1 MIGLAFPAYNLM
13 EKKFLKAKGHHFKNL
28 TSMEKILIIDNSIA
42 MTGAFKCAM
51 QEAELLKNDFSF
63 TFALP
68 QNSDL
73 ISYVIKKGF
82 TCHALPLREIN
93 RSFANNLFYLPSLF
107 RNVIAVKR
115 ICKREEVEVIQV
127 NDFYNLLGSFSKL
140 FGASQK
146 LITYVRL
153 LPSARPSVLSRW
165 WMRMA
170 VRYSYRVICVS
181 DAVLKQMPS
190 RKNVIRIYDAVSFQ
204 ENYSPAKVQH
214 SEVIFLYLANYIE
227 GKGQGYALDAFA
239 AAYKKN
245 SRIRLR
251 FAGGDMGLKKNRE
264 YKKALMAKA
273 KVLAIDSVV
282 EFLDFVEDTE
292 KVIKASDVVLN
303 FSDGESFSMTCAE
316 ASFYGRPVIATR
328 CGGPEEIIVHQESGI
343 LVGKNQIDEM
353 TEAMLMLASSSQKR
367 EEFGEYGRNFVKK
380 R

>member
-1 MIGLAFPAYNLM
+1 
-13 EKKFLKAKGHHFKNL
+13 
-28 TSMEKILIIDNSIA
+28 
-42 MTGAFKCAM
+42 
-51 QEAELLKNDFSF
+51 
-63 TFALP
+63 
-68 QNSDL
+68 
-73 ISYVIKKGF
+73 
-82 TCHALPLREIN
+82 
-93 RSFANNLFYLPSLF
+93 
-107 RNVIAVKR
+107 
-115 ICKREEVEVIQV
+115 
-127 NDFYNLLGSFSKL
+127 
-140 FGASQK
+140 
-146 LITYVRL
+146 VRL
-153 LPSARPSVLSRW
+153 LPAVRPSVLSRW
-165 WMRMA
+165 WTRMA

-181 DAVLKQMPS
+181 DAVLKQMPGK
-190 RKNVIRIYDAVSFQ
+190 KNVIRIYDAVSFQ
-204 ENYSPAKVQH
+204 ETYPPSKVQNN
-214 SEVIFLYLANYIE
+214 EIIFLYLANYIE

-264 YKKALMAKA
+264 YKKALIVKA

-292 KVIKASDVVLN
+292 KAIKASDVVLN

-380 R
+380 RFNGQNFIESFRDAV